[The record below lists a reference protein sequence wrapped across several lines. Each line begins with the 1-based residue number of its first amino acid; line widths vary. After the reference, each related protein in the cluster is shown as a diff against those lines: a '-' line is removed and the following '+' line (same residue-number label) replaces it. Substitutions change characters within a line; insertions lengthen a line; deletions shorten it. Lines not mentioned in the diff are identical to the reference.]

1 MDYLSVFDAQIDT
14 YFPPSSYYLAQAPY
28 TALTSDLYLVG
39 TTHAQQYVSPDEG
52 TSIMSSYNALGL
64 SLGDTHGRVE
74 YDLAGGIMPPET
86 YSPRRAP
93 ATSPRNKQVELS
105 GEEIHQIMEGRPM
118 ICPICPQKLRW
129 VRKHDVWRH
138 LASHA
143 GLGRWICC
151 GVPVVDASLLGIDN
165 TSQAHELEYVG
176 GCMKDFSRRDA
187 YKRHL
192 NKKNI
197 GCIGSMAIAKAFML
211 RRDAHLMQ
219 VSIDHFIH
227 YPDVQGLASARL
239 CKPVFYA
246 ILPYNM
252 DDSESSPS
260 PLDEVPARSRREAE
274 YSRKGHR
281 SSKDRDRSFMGGS
294 TREFA
299 RLLVYQERET
309 IELRKRLDVVT
320 EQLRSETQ
328 RADAA
333 ESRIKE
339 AVLRWK
345 SINDARIQAQQDV
358 QRTTEE
364 LNLYKLQLDN
374 ALREIK
380 RAQDII
386 DSVEAQRLDAEEAAA
401 SARSTARKL
410 KEEKVV
416 QIAREEGRREG
427 LEEGLARGRNIGFE
441 EGRAEGY
448 ARGRAAASR
457 TRRPFVEDAPESP
470 EDEQSVAEDP
480 SASPPD
486 DYGSRT
492 PSIYS
497 QTLPRRRAGTP
508 GPSAAPE
515 PAKDSEIHPTIVHNV
530 MMSPSHPPVTFP
542 PDGFIPKQ
550 DNDSRIRLPPPHE
563 LAPPPPTPSPPSSV
577 ALQNVP
583 LQDTGDDRPP
593 IRIPPPA
600 ADYNDGGM
608 ESDSTTGTHRRT
620 RHHRQRSSESLSTTM
635 SQFEILGPPVP
646 TSARSTARERPAVL
660 SAIAEERERSS
671 SVSSP
676 QGANPPRNSRGS
688 SLSPDFA
695 IHVEPPSG
703 PESPQSRIAPMTPH
717 LLSADDLPPPTNE
730 PPSEPAPGQGMP
742 SMSPGVPVVLAD
754 GQLPPGFQ
762 PIGPP
767 VAPDSFTPMTGHH
780 PSITPQTMYN
790 TSIGSIGPAGVPL
803 PPSIYGGTPS
813 VSGSNVIPGMF
824 PTGEPVVIP
833 HLMPS
838 AGLGAAGAQP
848 GSRYSRSALR
858 DSSSDSDVSSGLG
871 GSMDSLTTP
880 PSRRRDLPG
889 RATPSYATAPIPP
902 NVTYPAPPTPH
913 STSSRTTAAR
923 VPLPPSTAGSMASPG
938 STMTYPYAQT
948 PYSRS
953 NLAVDAGHTPMN
965 RPRSPAMSSVR
976 GTPLPSQ
983 VEPRSSIYDLRGR
996 NEQDFT
1002 QANTAANAGPSAA
1015 RMSAMGS
1022 PTVSQVSLAP
1032 TSTSTKSK
1040 KSKKAK
1046 KKSKVASVEEV
1057 DEE

>member
-1 MDYLSVFDAQIDT
+1 
-14 YFPPSSYYLAQAPY
+14 
-28 TALTSDLYLVG
+28 
-39 TTHAQQYVSPDEG
+39 
-52 TSIMSSYNALGL
+52 
-64 SLGDTHGRVE
+64 
-74 YDLAGGIMPPET
+74 
-86 YSPRRAP
+86 
-93 ATSPRNKQVELS
+93 
-105 GEEIHQIMEGRPM
+105 
-118 ICPICPQKLRW
+118 
-129 VRKHDVWRH
+129 
-138 LASHA
+138 
-143 GLGRWICC
+143 
-151 GVPVVDASLLGIDN
+151 
-165 TSQAHELEYVG
+165 
-176 GCMKDFSRRDA
+176 
-187 YKRHL
+187 
-192 NKKNI
+192 
-197 GCIGSMAIAKAFML
+197 
-211 RRDAHLMQ
+211 
-219 VSIDHFIH
+219 
-227 YPDVQGLASARL
+227 
-239 CKPVFYA
+239 
-246 ILPYNM
+246 
-252 DDSESSPS
+252 
-260 PLDEVPARSRREAE
+260 
-274 YSRKGHR
+274 
-281 SSKDRDRSFMGGS
+281 MGGS

-676 QGANPPRNSRGS
+676 QGANSPYMPSPHTPYRPSPQVQTDDIHRFEDHARSQGQNIYMRPSHSSNSSPESGRVLGSSPSLQPPRNSRGS